1 MPSILLTD
9 ISQNVWVE
17 SLAIGPRDLGLPI
30 GADWSIVKKTRR
42 GGRGHGVDL
51 IEIRGG
57 DLEFAVVPTRGMGIW
72 RGSYRGDRL
81 GWDSP
86 VTDGPV
92 HPMFVNSAKN
102 GGLGWLDGFDELLAR
117 CGLESNGAPYVE
129 TSADGRQT
137 IVGLHGAIAGLPA
150 HYVSI
155 DIDEKPPYT
164 ITIEGRVDESRLF
177 GPHIRMCSKIAT
189 VPGSNRLTVT
199 DTFTNLGDSACDL
212 EALYHWNF
220 GPPYLGAGSRF
231 VAPIKTLVPRD
242 TRAVEGL
249 SSYDVYRGPEPG
261 FAEMVY
267 FMELFD
273 RSGETI
279 VLLQNHA
286 GEKGVALR
294 YQTAGTP
301 AFTLWKCTRVERE
314 GYVTGLEPGTNY
326 PNPKPFEKSRGRVVS
341 LDPGASHTAVIS
353 LEILAGSAEIQ
364 KITSEIALIAKG
376 RPANVHPGPVEPFCK
391 A

>member
-9 ISQNVWVE
+9 LSRDVWIE
-17 SLAIGPRDLGLPI
+17 SLAIGPRDLGLPVDT
-30 GADWSIVKKTRR
+30 DWSIVKKTLR
-42 GGRGHGVDL
+42 GGRRHGVEV

-57 DLEFAVVPTRGMGIW
+57 ALDFTVVPTRGMGIW

-92 HPMFVNSAKN
+92 HPMFVNSAKH
-102 GGLGWLDGFDELLAR
+102 GGLGWLDGFDELMAR
-117 CGLESNGAPYVE
+117 CGLESNGAPYAE

-164 ITIEGRVDESRLF
+164 ITIEGRVNESRLF
-177 GPHIRMCSKIAT
+177 GPHIRMCSKITT
-189 VPGSNRLTVT
+189 VPGSNRLTLSDV
-199 DTFTNLGDSACDL
+199 FTNLGDSACDL

-220 GPPYLGAGSRF
+220 GPPYLGAGSKF

-242 TRAVEGL
+242 ARAVEGL

-273 RSGETI
+273 QAGESI
-279 VLLQNHA
+279 VLLHDSA
-286 GEKGVALR
+286 GEKGVSLR
-294 YQTAGTP
+294 RLTAGLP
-301 AFTLWKCTRVERE
+301 AFTLWKCTRGESE

-341 LDPGASHTAVIS
+341 LEPGASHTTVTT
-353 LEILAGSAEIQ
+353 LEIHSGSAEIK
-364 KITSEIALIAKG
+364 KITSEIASIAHH
-376 RPANVHPGPVEPFCK
+376 RPPIIHPGPVEPFCNV
-391 A
+391 